1 MTRFKC
7 RISGC
12 NSSFQRKEHRTRHE
26 GQHTGALT
34 RACPFCARSF
44 SRGDSLRRHIRLDH
58 HDSQATS
65 TTTSTRTAKACLGC
79 RQAKTRCGGG
89 NPCNRCRAQPQPCLY
104 DQPQKPPQ
112 PPQPAVQ
119 SLSPQSP
126 PSEDDSTSRFT
137 PYVHLYFT
145 HFHPHWP
152 ILHRATFSPPDEP
165 LLLLQ
170 VVSMIGLWVSDTPS
184 SREAAISLHRK
195 LGSSI
200 LAQQDNWARSISFT
214 TELSDSDTNLSA
226 QEIVSR
232 CPVATYQ
239 AILLY
244 LIFSLVLTRT
254 GHGTSDSRTNLSRA
268 VDLNLPFSPQDTHI
282 LSVLVTTCLRNHVF
296 YYPLMLERYHQT
308 IDSVACIWVGVEEL
322 KRLGLA
328 MYKVCRLSGHGARI
342 VEGHALAMGHDEQ
355 EQRGVLRLAD
365 LQFPPPDSRHLW
377 EAQSNPELARLLQ
390 IEARTRGGA
399 ASRLDGREEGNWISA
414 CGRVLEDGRD
424 TWWL

>member
-1 MTRFKC
+1 MKGS
-7 RISGC
+7 I
-12 NSSFQRKEHRTRHE
+12 
-26 GQHTGALT
+26 
-34 RACPFCARSF
+34 
-44 SRGDSLRRHIRLDH
+44 RGPWPGPVLFAPVHFPEVTLSVVTF
-58 HDSQATS
+58 AW
-65 TTTSTRTAKACLGC
+65 TTTIHKHPQQLARPKRAWAAGRPRRGAAEASLAIAVVPSP
-79 RQAKTRCGGG
+79 
-89 NPCNRCRAQPQPCLY
+89 NPSPSSPE
-104 DQPQKPPQ
+104 
-112 PPQPAVQ
+112 VQ

-126 PSEDDSTSRFT
+126 QSPQSSPTQGNSTSQFT
-137 PYVHLYFT
+137 PYIHLYFT

-184 SREAAISLHRK
+184 SREAAINLHRNM
-195 LGSSI
+195 GSSI
-200 LAQQDNWARSISFT
+200 LAQQEKWARSISFT
-214 TELSDSDTNLSA
+214 ADLPDHDPTVPT

-254 GHGTSDSRTNLSRA
+254 GHGTSDGSSKPSQALDLS
-268 VDLNLPFSPQDTHI
+268 LPLSPDDTHI
-282 LSVLVTTCLRNHVF
+282 LSVLVTTCLSNSVF
-296 YYPLMLERYHQT
+296 YYPLMLERYHQS

-328 MYKVCRLSGHGARI
+328 MYKVCRLSGHGARV
-342 VEGHALAMGHDEQ
+342 VEGDAVAMGRDAPEEH
-355 EQRGVLRLAD
+355 RGVLRLSD

-390 IEARTRGGA
+390 IEARKPGGA
-399 ASRLDGREEGNWISA
+399 SARLDGREEGNWISA
-414 CGRVLEDGRD
+414 CGRVLQDGVD